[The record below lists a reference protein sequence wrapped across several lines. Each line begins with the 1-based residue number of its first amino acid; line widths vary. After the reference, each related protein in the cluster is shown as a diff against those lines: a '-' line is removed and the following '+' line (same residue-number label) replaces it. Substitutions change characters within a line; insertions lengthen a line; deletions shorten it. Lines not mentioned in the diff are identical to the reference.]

1 MASRLVPLGG
11 GAWEEQLSTA
21 WRGSGV
27 RDEVTAWGPGG
38 RREGRTGPAAPR
50 HRDTHTHT
58 HTQRGMVAVEG
69 TAKCGLGRPVRAPSP
84 RARET
89 PAWRYRPQPRRVV
102 GARGGPGFGHRVGQ
116 SSASGTRDRG
126 QVTPRACFL
135 RAALRKRSRSP
146 LPGRTHARPYV
157 QTQPAG
163 TRLRHTGL
171 EQTRLPTQAPA
182 ARRHCWSP
190 QGLRRAGPPGRSKAR
205 ERSPERDPR
214 RTGSGRGAGRGRV
227 RVGGARGGAS
237 GVP

>member
-1 MASRLVPLGG
+1 MRSQPGGLAGG
-11 GAWEEQLSTA
+11 GRARLDRQP
-21 WRGSGV
+21 R
-27 RDEVTAWGPGG
+27 VTG
-38 RREGRTGPAAPR
+38 
-50 HRDTHTHT
+50 THTHT

-190 QGLRRAGPPGRSKAR
+190 QGLRCAGPPGRSKAR

-214 RTGSGRGAGRGRV
+214 RTGSGRGAGRGKSPGGRGPGRGFWGPLRGRV
-227 RVGGARGGAS
+227 EEEEPVVEPLGCPVGKS
-237 GVP
+237 